1 MLQLILT
8 AEERDVLRDALKN
21 YISNL
26 VFEIGDTDNHLYR
39 EMLKRRERVLEQ
51 VMEQLSVPPEPISG
65 ADTDVHP
72 ASLDSKQIKIPK

>member
-26 VFEIGDTDNHLYR
+26 IFEIGDTDDRVYR
-39 EMLKRRERVLEQ
+39 EMLKRRERVLEH
-51 VMEQLSVPPEPISG
+51 VMEQLGVTGEPFSQT
-65 ADTDVHP
+65 DTEVRP
-72 ASLDSKQIKIPK
+72 APSDSKQIKIAK